1 TELVSS
7 VMVELGYTQAVDIKL
22 VADSQDNR
30 KGHYGEDNNIYLNDT
45 NLNNTKDLAT
55 TLGHETS
62 HAIDNQ
68 DPSIDTN
75 PQNNTSKADNEIY
88 AQNYGDDFSDYVEF
102 ASENYGD
109 GNLADTNN
117 NNLGNTPAEI
127 QRNQKLVNNN
137 NQDYARIDKSKG
149 EDATAFS
156 DVHDNQ
162 VRETEIIDFA
172 ILAQELEAQGKLE
185 DAQETR
191 EEVERLKEQVA
202 EFKEAYG
209 QDFDEQIKNLAVE
222 YEQTADGNTEAYFTL
237 LTLAE
242 GAVLLNGVKALVAK
256 VDGTEALKIIA
267 KETAMSIKDAGAFVN
282 DLVRGRG
289 FGNVRAIG
297 RLKVNKLAEANI
309 TNSGKTVLGK
319 HIEGGGY
326 IKKAQDTGSS
336 YFDNGNKWDK
346 LSPKQRWN
354 ANKHFLDKISAK
366 GDEINLSTPK
376 GKIIKGKYLDKEIN
390 YLINQ
395 KGYRWIDELTLK
407 KL

>member
-1 TELVSS
+1 
-7 VMVELGYTQAVDIKL
+7 
-22 VADSQDNR
+22 
-30 KGHYGEDNNIYLNDT
+30 
-45 NLNNTKDLAT
+45 
-55 TLGHETS
+55 
-62 HAIDNQ
+62 
-68 DPSIDTN
+68 
-75 PQNNTSKADNEIY
+75 
-88 AQNYGDDFSDYVEF
+88 
-102 ASENYGD
+102 
-109 GNLADTNN
+109 
-117 NNLGNTPAEI
+117 
-127 QRNQKLVNNN
+127 
-137 NQDYARIDKSKG
+137 
-149 EDATAFS
+149 
-156 DVHDNQ
+156 
-162 VRETEIIDFA
+162 
-172 ILAQELEAQGKLE
+172 
-185 DAQETR
+185 
-191 EEVERLKEQVA
+191 
-202 EFKEAYG
+202 
-209 QDFDEQIKNLAVE
+209 VE
-222 YEQTADGNTEAYFTL
+222 YEQIADGNTEAYFTL

-242 GAVLLNGVKALVAK
+242 GTVLLNGVKALVAK
-256 VDGTEALKIIA
+256 VGGAEALKIIA

>member
-1 TELVSS
+1 
-7 VMVELGYTQAVDIKL
+7 
-22 VADSQDNR
+22 
-30 KGHYGEDNNIYLNDT
+30 
-45 NLNNTKDLAT
+45 
-55 TLGHETS
+55 
-62 HAIDNQ
+62 
-68 DPSIDTN
+68 
-75 PQNNTSKADNEIY
+75 
-88 AQNYGDDFSDYVEF
+88 
-102 ASENYGD
+102 ENYGD
-109 GNLADTNN
+109 GNLADSNN
-117 NNLGNTPAEI
+117 KNLGNTPAEI
-127 QRNQKLVNNN
+127 QRNQKLVDNN
-137 NQDYARIDKSKG
+137 NQDYAGIDKSKG

-222 YEQTADGNTEAYFTL
+222 YEQTTDGNTEAYFTL

-256 VDGTEALKIIA
+256 VGGTEALKIIA

-336 YFDNGNKWDK
+336 YFDIGNKRDK
-346 LSPKQRWN
+346 LITQAKMECKQTFFR
-354 ANKHFLDKISAK
+354 
-366 GDEINLSTPK
+366 
-376 GKIIKGKYLDKEIN
+376 
-390 YLINQ
+390 
-395 KGYRWIDELTLK
+395 
-407 KL
+407 

>member
-1 TELVSS
+1 
-7 VMVELGYTQAVDIKL
+7 
-22 VADSQDNR
+22 
-30 KGHYGEDNNIYLNDT
+30 
-45 NLNNTKDLAT
+45 
-55 TLGHETS
+55 
-62 HAIDNQ
+62 
-68 DPSIDTN
+68 
-75 PQNNTSKADNEIY
+75 
-88 AQNYGDDFSDYVEF
+88 
-102 ASENYGD
+102 
-109 GNLADTNN
+109 
-117 NNLGNTPAEI
+117 
-127 QRNQKLVNNN
+127 
-137 NQDYARIDKSKG
+137 
-149 EDATAFS
+149 
-156 DVHDNQ
+156 
-162 VRETEIIDFA
+162 
-172 ILAQELEAQGKLE
+172 
-185 DAQETR
+185 
-191 EEVERLKEQVA
+191 
-202 EFKEAYG
+202 
-209 QDFDEQIKNLAVE
+209 
-222 YEQTADGNTEAYFTL
+222 
-237 LTLAE
+237 
-242 GAVLLNGVKALVAK
+242 LVAK

-390 YLINQ
+390 YAPASLILIAVSLAMILSASVPSTFAT
-395 KGYRWIDELTLK
+395 KALTPLSNTAPSASEK
-407 KL
+407 SKAC